1 MIFRLTF
8 LLLLLASGVTQAIIP
23 RNVSVDVGFGV
34 PHLIYGQGVVK
45 VSDHWQVG
53 LGYGMIPGLAA
64 MGENI
69 KLEEQQVTLGG
80 TTQAVITPTLN
91 IGLNT
96 LLPFVRFFPRDNN
109 FYIQATYVMWQVK
122 SEVSGTMKTD
132 DVLAAEVGLITGTA
146 NITQPIP
153 TVSVGHI
160 WAGQAYFCDLSL
172 GFSFFLPASASIE
185 LNTLIPDALGGAA
198 GNEAA
203 INQLSSQMTTQIND
217 ATSGYRSR
225 FPVLPSLSFT
235 FGIML

>member
-1 MIFRLTF
+1 MILRLTF
-8 LLLLLASGVTQAIIP
+8 LLLLLGSAVTQAIIP

-34 PHLIYGQGVVK
+34 PHLIFGQGIVK
-45 VSDHWQVG
+45 ISDHWQLG
-53 LGYGMIPGLAA
+53 LGYGIIPGLAA
-64 MGENI
+64 MGENV
-69 KLEEQQVTLGG
+69 KLNEQHITLGG
-80 TTQAVITPTLN
+80 ATQAVITPTLN
-91 IGLNT
+91 VGLNT
-96 LLPFVRFFPRDNN
+96 LLPFVRYFPRDNN
-109 FYIQATYVMWQVK
+109 FYVQATYVMLQVK

-132 DVLAAEVGLITGTA
+132 DALAAEVGLITGTA
-146 NITQPIP
+146 NVTQPVP
-153 TVSVGHI
+153 TLSVGHV

-185 LNTLIPDALGGAA
+185 LSTLIPDALGGSS

-217 ATSGYRSR
+217 ATSSYRSR